1 MNAHHPLALL
11 GESLTRLS
19 LHIAEAAPALD
30 RKGTRALHSRI
41 IRDVSLAQAAL
52 RVAVGMAEGD
62 STPVATALAIE
73 IGKSDVLMGRRPR
86 PTLRVVAG
94 TDVEARLR

>member
-30 RKGTRALHSRI
+30 RERI

-52 RVAVGMAEGD
+52 RVAIGMAEGD
-62 STPVATALAIE
+62 STPLATALAIE

-94 TDVEARLR
+94 TDVEAR